1 MTTSPRIY
9 EKDELRVVVNEK
21 FIYCSEVYALWKNGA
36 ALVDTKYYS
45 SDEPIKMKKKKKGK
59 KEEKNYK
66 LVRFLTLEF
75 APEEYLI
82 NNKFKL
88 V

>member
-1 MTTSPRIY
+1 MTSPKIY
-9 EKDELRVVVNEK
+9 ENDELRVVVNDK
-21 FIYCSEVYALWKNGA
+21 FIYCSEVYMIWKNGA
-36 ALVDTKYYS
+36 ALVETKYYS
-45 SDEPIKMKKKKKGK
+45 SDEPIKIKKKKKK
-59 KEEKNYK
+59 QERN
-66 LVRFLTLEF
+66 LVQFLTLEF

>member
-1 MTTSPRIY
+1 MTSPKIY
-9 EKDELRVVVNEK
+9 ENNELRVVVNDK
-21 FIYCSEVYALWKNGA
+21 FIYCCEVYLIWKNGA
-36 ALVDTKYYS
+36 SLVETKYFS
-45 SDEPIKMKKKKKGK
+45 SDFPIKIKKKKGK
-59 KEEKNYK
+59 QKVEKYK
-66 LVRFLTLEF
+66 LVKFMTLEF

>member
-1 MTTSPRIY
+1 MTSPKIY
-9 EKDELRVVVNEK
+9 ENNELRVVVNDK
-21 FIYCSEVYALWKNGA
+21 FIYCSEVYMIWKNGA
-36 ALVDTKYYS
+36 ALVETKYYS
-45 SDEPIKMKKKKKGK
+45 SDEPIKIKKKKKK
-59 KEEKNYK
+59 QEKNYK
-66 LVRFLTLEF
+66 LVQFLTLEF

>member
-1 MTTSPRIY
+1 MTTLPRIY

-21 FIYCSEVYALWKNGA
+21 FIYCSEVYMLWKNGA
-36 ALVDTKYYS
+36 SLIETKYYS
-45 SDEPIKMKKKKKGK
+45 SDEPIKIKKKKKK
-59 KEEKNYK
+59 QDKNYK
-66 LVRFLTLEF
+66 LVQFLTLEF

>member
-1 MTTSPRIY
+1 MTSPKIY
-9 EKDELRVVVNEK
+9 ENSDLRVVVNEK
-21 FIYCSEVYALWKNGA
+21 FIYCCEVYLIWDKGA
-36 ALVDTKYYS
+36 SLVETKYYS
-45 SDEPIKMKKKKKGK
+45 SKEPIKFKKKKKNKQSK
-59 KEEKNYK
+59 KYK
-66 LVRFLTLEF
+66 LVKFFTLEF

>member
-1 MTTSPRIY
+1 MTTLPRIY

-21 FIYCSEVYALWKNGA
+21 FIYCSEVYMLWKNGA
-36 ALVDTKYYS
+36 SLIETKYYS
-45 SDEPIKMKKKKKGK
+45 SDEPIKMKKKKKDK
-59 KEEKNYK
+59 KQIKNYQ

>member
-1 MTTSPRIY
+1 MTSPKIY
-9 EKDELRVVVNEK
+9 ESKEQRVVVNDK
-21 FIYCSEVYALWKNGA
+21 FIYCSEVYMIWKNGA
-36 ALVDTKYYS
+36 SLIETKYYS
-45 SDEPIKMKKKKKGK
+45 SDEPIKIKKKNLKTKK
-59 KEEKNYK
+59 KNYS
-66 LVRFLTLEF
+66 LVRFFTLEF

>member
-1 MTTSPRIY
+1 MTSPKIY
-9 EKDELRVVVNEK
+9 ENNELRVVVNDK
-21 FIYCSEVYALWKNGA
+21 FIYCSEVYMIWKNGA

-45 SDEPIKMKKKKKGK
+45 SNEPIKIKKKKKK
-59 KEEKNYK
+59 QERN
-66 LVRFLTLEF
+66 LVQFLTLEF

>member
-1 MTTSPRIY
+1 MTSPKIY
-9 EKDELRVVVNEK
+9 ENDELRVVVNDK
-21 FIYCSEVYALWKNGA
+21 FIYCCEVYLIWKNGA
-36 ALVDTKYYS
+36 SLVDTKYFS
-45 SDEPIKMKKKKKGK
+45 SDSPIKIKKKKKGK
-59 KEEKNYK
+59 QKEEKYK
-66 LVRFLTLEF
+66 LVKFMTLEF

>member
-1 MTTSPRIY
+1 MISPKIY
-9 EKDELRVVVNEK
+9 ENNELRVVVNDK
-21 FIYCSEVYALWKNGA
+21 FIYCSEVYMIWKNGA

-45 SDEPIKMKKKKKGK
+45 SNEPIKIKKKKKK
-59 KEEKNYK
+59 QERN
-66 LVRFLTLEF
+66 LVQFLTLEF

>member
-1 MTTSPRIY
+1 MTSPKIY
-9 EKDELRVVVNEK
+9 ENDELRVVVNDK
-21 FIYCSEVYALWKNGA
+21 FIYCCEVYLVWKNGA
-36 ALVDTKYYS
+36 SLVDTKYYS
-45 SDEPIKMKKKKKGK
+45 SQEPIKFKKKKKDK
-59 KEEKNYK
+59 QKNEKYK
-66 LVRFLTLEF
+66 LVKFVTLEF

>member
-1 MTTSPRIY
+1 MTSPKIY
-9 EKDELRVVVNEK
+9 ENNELRVVVNDK
-21 FIYCSEVYALWKNGA
+21 FIYCCEVYLIWKNGA
-36 ALVDTKYYS
+36 SLVDTKYFS
-45 SDEPIKMKKKKKGK
+45 SDSPIKIKKKKGK
-59 KEEKNYK
+59 QKVEKYK
-66 LVRFLTLEF
+66 LVKFMTLEF